1 MRRLKNYYQI
11 VEIDKPGHRTVIA
24 GGKTKEIALEALRM
38 MDKYKYCNV
47 DWYDPFIPH
56 NMTDTEVTQGIV
68 RF

>member
-1 MRRLKNYYQI
+1 MRKLDKYFQI
-11 VEIDKPGHRTVIA
+11 VEIDRMGHRVVVA
-24 GGKTKEIALEALRM
+24 GGKTKEIALDALRM
-38 MDKYKYCNV
+38 MDAYKYCNV